1 MKKWIRR
8 FVMTILGLVLGTG
21 MYMICA
27 ERVLKD
33 PFPMPFGI
41 GFANVVSGS
50 MEPALKK
57 GTLLLVRK
65 KADAEIGDI
74 VVYQSGES
82 IIVHRII
89 SAEGDQVITK
99 GDANETEDIPIKRSQ
114 IKGVV
119 MFKIPEIGKGIQW
132 LQTLARYSGAD
143 HKQESA
149 KVAAFEHGEQILQ
162 PFSRAGKTGDLQPG
176 TDRVY
181 ALTVTNEKNG
191 NVSETRQNYSIQ
203 VTTAG
208 TLPLTYV
215 LKRNNTELGRFSEMV
230 TENYLF
236 QTADMWFEAGKKEGH
251 AYELEVIWP
260 EDKKDVLWADVPDLV
275 KIQVHMEQA
284 ETTASTFVV
293 PVLARYHHSST
304 RIWEIASVP
313 FYFTSDRLTEEGKE
327 YQLSPETEALS
338 IELRNDQDGNR
349 WSDTPIH
356 YIYQVKKDGEEQEE
370 KGGEGILYPQQGAGS
385 SERIVIQDMTPG
397 VYDIEVQSQSP
408 FEKTLKGTFII
419 PEKEN
424 DIFCVKE
431 DRQGSFCVQLTV
443 SVKDYEGNIKIFW
456 PEGLIPDSTQAVFED
471 VKTRTEDLYE
481 AWELTL
487 WMEPYT
493 SRTFRF
499 FKTDAETDYT
509 WDTKLNAEAA
519 D

>member
-8 FVMTILGLVLGTG
+8 FVMAILGLVLGTG
-21 MYMICA
+21 MYMIYA
-27 ERVLKD
+27 EQVLKD

-41 GFANVVSGS
+41 GFANVASGS

-65 KADAEIGDI
+65 KADTEPGDI
-74 VVYQSGES
+74 VVYRSDES
-82 IIVHRII
+82 MIVHRII
-89 SAEGDQVITK
+89 SAEGDKVITK
-99 GDANETEDIPIKRSQ
+99 GDANDTEDPPIKRSQ
-114 IKGVV
+114 IKGIVI
-119 MFKIPEIGKGIQW
+119 FKIPEIGKGIQW
-132 LQTLARYSGAD
+132 LQTIARYSGTD

-149 KVAAFEHGEQILQ
+149 KIAAFEHGEQILRL
-162 PFSRAGKTGDLQPG
+162 SDKAGETDTLQPG

-191 NVSETRQNYSIQ
+191 SVSEIRQTYSIQ

-215 LKRNNTELGRFSEMV
+215 LKRNNAELGRFSETI

-236 QTADMWFEAGKKEGH
+236 QAADMWFEAGAKESH
-251 AYELEVIWP
+251 EYELEVIWP

-284 ETTASTFVV
+284 ETTAAAFVV

-304 RIWEIASVP
+304 RIWETASVP

-327 YQLSPETEALS
+327 YQLSQETEALA
-338 IELRNDQDGNR
+338 IELRNDQDGYR

-356 YIYQVKKDGEEQEE
+356 YIYQVRKDGKEQEE

-385 SERIVIQDMTPG
+385 SERIVIQDMAPG
-397 VYDIEVQSQSP
+397 VYDVEVQSLSP
-408 FEKTLKGTFII
+408 FEKTLKGTFVI

-431 DRQGSFCVQLTV
+431 DQQGSFCVQLIV

-456 PEGLIPDSTQAVFED
+456 PEGLIPDSTQTVFED
-471 VKTRTEDLYE
+471 IKTRTEDLYE
-481 AWELTL
+481 AGELTL

-493 SRTFRF
+493 SRTYRF
-499 FKTDAETDYT
+499 FKTDTETDYT
-509 WDTKLNAEAA
+509 WDTQLSAEAA

>member
-1 MKKWIRR
+1 MKKINQVSIR
-8 FVMTILGLVLGTG
+8 LVN
-21 MYMICA
+21 
-27 ERVLKD
+27 ER
-33 PFPMPFGI
+33 P
-41 GFANVVSGS
+41 
-50 MEPALKK
+50 
-57 GTLLLVRK
+57 LLSEEQLT
-65 KADAEIGDI
+65 
-74 VVYQSGES
+74 S
-82 IIVHRII
+82 
-89 SAEGDQVITK
+89 
-99 GDANETEDIPIKRSQ
+99 
-114 IKGVV
+114 
-119 MFKIPEIGKGIQW
+119 PE
-132 LQTLARYSGAD
+132 
-143 HKQESA
+143 
-149 KVAAFEHGEQILQ
+149 KVAMVVGDYIRDLDREALCVINFNSKLQ
-162 PFSRAGKTGDLQPG
+162 PIFTIESRKFFAFGGASSHDISDGILCPDNWKEKAKELERQGKYGF
-176 TDRVY
+176 RVKDISWWK
-181 ALTVTNEKNG
+181 E
-191 NVSETRQNYSIQ
+191 E
-203 VTTAG
+203 
-208 TLPLTYV
+208 LPTEEEMKHGMDV

-481 AWELTL
+481 AGELTL

>member
-8 FVMTILGLVLGTG
+8 FVLLFLGLVLGTG

-27 ERVLKD
+27 ERISKD

-57 GTLLLVRK
+57 GTLLLVRN

-82 IIVHRII
+82 MIVHRII
-89 SAEGDQVITK
+89 SKEGDKILTK
-99 GDANETEDIPIKRSQ
+99 GDANDTEDQPVERSQ

-119 MFKIPEIGKGIQW
+119 MLQIPEVGKAIQW
-132 LQTLARYSGAD
+132 LQAFARYSGAD

-149 KVAAFEHGEQILQ
+149 KVAVFEHGEQILL
-162 PFSRAGKTGDLQPG
+162 SSNKMGETNTLQPG

-215 LKRNNTELGRFSEMV
+215 LKRDNTELGRFSETI
-230 TENYLF
+230 TESYLF

-481 AWELTL
+481 AGELTL

-493 SRTFRF
+493 SRTYRF
-499 FKTDAETDYT
+499 FKTDTGTDYT
-509 WDTKLNAEAA
+509 WDTQLRAEAA

>member
-8 FVMTILGLVLGTG
+8 FALIFLGLALGAG
-21 MYMICA
+21 MYMIYA
-27 ERVLKD
+27 EQVLKD

-65 KADAEIGDI
+65 KADTEPGDI
-74 VVYQSGES
+74 VVYRSGES
-82 IIVHRII
+82 MIVHRII
-89 SAEGDQVITK
+89 STEGDQIITK
-99 GDANETEDIPIKRSQ
+99 GDANETEDPPVERSQ

-132 LQTLARYSGAD
+132 LQTFARYSGTD

-149 KVAAFEHGEQILQ
+149 KVAAFEHGEQILHL
-162 PFSRAGKTGDLQPG
+162 SNRAGETDTLQPG
-176 TDRVY
+176 TERVY

-191 NVSETRQNYSIQ
+191 NVSETGQTYSIQ

-215 LKRNNTELGRFSEMV
+215 LKRDNAELGRFSETL
-230 TENYLF
+230 TESYLF
-236 QTADMWFEAGKKEGH
+236 QTAGMWFEAGEKESH
-251 AYELEVIWP
+251 EYELEVIWP
-260 EDKKDVLWADVPDLV
+260 EDKKDVLWADVPDLI

-284 ETTASTFVV
+284 ETAVTAFVI

-327 YQLSPETEALS
+327 YHLSPETEVLAVEFRS
-338 IELRNDQDGNR
+338 DQDGYR
-349 WSDTPIH
+349 WSETPIH
-356 YIYQVKKDGEEQEE
+356 YIYQVRKDGEEQEE

-385 SERIVIQDMTPG
+385 SEQIVIQDMAPG
-397 VYDIEVQSQSP
+397 VYDIEVQSLSP
-408 FEKTLKGTFII
+408 FEKTLKGTFVI

-431 DRQGSFCVQLTV
+431 DQQGSFCVQLTV

-456 PEGLIPDSTQAVFED
+456 PEGLIPDSTQTVFED
-471 VKTRTEDLYE
+471 IKTRKGDLYE
-481 AWELTL
+481 AGEATL
-487 WMEPYT
+487 WAEPYT
-493 SRTFRF
+493 SNTFRF

-509 WDTKLNAEAA
+509 WDTQLRAEAA